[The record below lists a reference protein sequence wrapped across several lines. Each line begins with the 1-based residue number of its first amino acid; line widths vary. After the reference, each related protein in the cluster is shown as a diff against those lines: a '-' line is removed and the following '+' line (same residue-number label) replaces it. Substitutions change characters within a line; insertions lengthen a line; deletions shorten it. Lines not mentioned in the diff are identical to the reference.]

1 MYKCEENIEKLEKIN
16 NKLKYTNEKV
26 KRDLSLLKKTN
37 QTNDDNNY
45 KISLKLRTCIE
56 NILNNEL
63 K

>member
-37 QTNDDNNY
+37 QINDDNNY